1 MSKEKQYDSARLG
14 LFKETLE
21 IEKKACE
28 FEHKYSDRYPFVV
41 SIILTVAFACVT
53 TLITTLNY
61 GKLKYYLINCYGF
74 ITPMSWIFFLLFL
87 LAFASIVVGCV
98 FGVKVLF
105 TKNTSV
111 INTDSAMDFVLQ
123 SNKRIDDLPDIE
135 STKEKANK
143 YASEELNKYINQQI
157 ANFGDIAKRE
167 GEANI
172 KRIKEMKVMLILEVT
187 GLFTMILCYMVLAF
201 ICL

>member
-1 MSKEKQYDSARLG
+1 
-14 LFKETLE
+14 
-21 IEKKACE
+21 
-28 FEHKYSDRYPFVV
+28 
-41 SIILTVAFACVT
+41 
-53 TLITTLNY
+53 
-61 GKLKYYLINCYGF
+61 
-74 ITPMSWIFFLLFL
+74 MSWIFFLFFL

-111 INTDSAMDFVLQ
+111 INTDSAMNFVLQ
-123 SNKRIDDLPDIE
+123 SNKRIDDLPDMK

-157 ANFGDIAKRE
+157 ANFGDIAKSE
-167 GEANI
+167 GKANI
-172 KRIKEMKVMLILEVT
+172 KRIKEMKVMLILEIT
-187 GLFTMILCYMVLAF
+187 GLFTMIFCYMVLAF